1 MAWYAYLMEL
11 GLSKHDVVLL
21 ELCPIGAAVGSWA
34 NIGLM
39 RLDPYRFPGAKD
51 ARFARPR
58 TAVVRL
64 GWMVNRIMLGALLG
78 GLLALYFVGTLQPN
92 VTTIAKLTALSVLIG
107 YAAPKI
113 WLAQERVVTENV
125 VARLEDALRRGG
137 NNVEIG
143 AAIQPSAPGSE

>member
-1 MAWYAYLMEL
+1 
-11 GLSKHDVVLL
+11 
-21 ELCPIGAAVGSWA
+21 
-34 NIGLM
+34 
-39 RLDPYRFPGAKD
+39 
-51 ARFARPR
+51 
-58 TAVVRL
+58 
-64 GWMVNRIMLGALLG
+64 MVNRIMLGALLG